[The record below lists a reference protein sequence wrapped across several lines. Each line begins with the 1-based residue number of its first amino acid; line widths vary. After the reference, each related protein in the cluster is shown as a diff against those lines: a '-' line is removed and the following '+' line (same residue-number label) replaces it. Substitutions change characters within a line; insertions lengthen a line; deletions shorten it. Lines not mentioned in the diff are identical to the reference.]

1 MLKKIKKYIVTPK
14 KITGVEVVLNKDGQ
28 YCFNTVLLQKKK
40 DQLSIISTRTN
51 IRAFEELYKTL
62 DQKIPLALNFTG
74 KGIFHKKINSTYN
87 STEEALKEV
96 LPDSRLDDFAYQL
109 YNQENIDWLCISR
122 KDVLET
128 LTNELVKRKFQII
141 SISLGIAPIYSL
153 LPFLSDAAEIILPQY
168 IIKTNGKEILDIQ
181 TNNHSFAAVSFN
193 IGSEKI
199 DALSL
204 LPFATAFQSVVHSAL
219 PLYGFVK
226 LENYKVNYFHTQLF
240 NKIGFIFLL
249 LLFVVLLG
257 NYLAFS
263 WLNQQNSM
271 MTAQLS
277 YHDRQLSALDSLKK
291 ELNEQRDF
299 LNENAVLSPSKLSF
313 YTDQIGVSL
322 PIGIKLREMNIFPTI
337 KSTQREDEGKFLFDN
352 QIINLKGTCRESI
365 ILNNWI
371 RSLKELSW
379 VKEVTVLPYS
389 ETSSG
394 VGDFEIQITIQT

>member
-1 MLKKIKKYIVTPK
+1 
-14 KITGVEVVLNKDGQ
+14 
-28 YCFNTVLLQKKK
+28 
-40 DQLSIISTRTN
+40 
-51 IRAFEELYKTL
+51 
-62 DQKIPLALNFTG
+62 
-74 KGIFHKKINSTYN
+74 
-87 STEEALKEV
+87 
-96 LPDSRLDDFAYQL
+96 
-109 YNQENIDWLCISR
+109 
-122 KDVLET
+122 
-128 LTNELVKRKFQII
+128 
-141 SISLGIAPIYSL
+141 
-153 LPFLSDAAEIILPQY
+153 
-168 IIKTNGKEILDIQ
+168 
-181 TNNHSFAAVSFN
+181 
-193 IGSEKI
+193 
-199 DALSL
+199 
-204 LPFATAFQSVVHSAL
+204 
-219 PLYGFVK
+219 
-226 LENYKVNYFHTQLF
+226 
-240 NKIGFIFLL
+240 
-249 LLFVVLLG
+249 
-257 NYLAFS
+257 
-263 WLNQQNSM
+263 M